1 MAPKSDKENKDPKKS
16 GPASSNPTAKPSSKK
31 AKEEDDDDDIDEDES
46 ETPKAAA
53 KKGAKATTSK
63 TKKKSEDEDEDE
75 DEDEKEGEEE
85 VDEWDKVEEDEEWDP
100 DFDEFDVPKSKT
112 KKAAPG
118 GKKTAKAE
126 DDDLGLDDDLKNMDL
141 FNDNGFDEEE
151 EDF

>member
-16 GPASSNPTAKPSSKK
+16 GPASSKPVAKPSSKK
-31 AKEEDDDDDIDEDES
+31 AKEEDDDDEDDEEMDS
-46 ETPKAAA
+46 PKSTA
-53 KKGAKATTSK
+53 KKGPKATASK
-63 TKKKSEDEDEDE
+63 TKKKSDEEDDDEE
-75 DEDEKEGEEE
+75 VEGEDE

-118 GKKTAKAE
+118 GKKPAKA
-126 DDDLGLDDDLKNMDL
+126 DDDELGLDDEFKNMDL